1 MQGGWPASEQ
11 SGYDPPAVRTL
22 ASYFDHTLLKPEA
35 ARAAFEQLAAEAA
48 EQGFASVCVPP
59 VWVRYVAERLAGTP
73 VRTGTVI
80 GFPFG
85 YVHPEARR
93 AESLR
98 ALADG
103 ALELDTVIDLSW
115 LKSEAPW
122 PARALA
128 DLEGWVAAVRNVRPD
143 ATLKVILE
151 TALLSEPEKIHGAE
165 IAIAAGA
172 DYIKTSTGF
181 GPGGATVEDVAL
193 LSRVAAGRARIKASG
208 GIRDLSTARAMIA
221 AGADRIGTSN
231 GVAIVAEERQPSL

>member
-1 MQGGWPASEQ
+1 MTTRP
-11 SGYDPPAVRTL
+11 L
-22 ASYFDHTLLKPEA
+22 ATYIDHTLLRPDAVHA
-35 ARAAFEQLAAEAA
+35 AYEKLAAEAA

-59 VWVRYVAERLAGTP
+59 VWVSYVAERLAGTA

-85 YVHPEARR
+85 YVHPETRR

-115 LKSEAPW
+115 LKSEEPW

-128 DLEGWVAAVRNVRPD
+128 DLEDWVKAVRQTRPD

-151 TALLSEPEKIHGAE
+151 TALLSDAEKVRGVE
-165 IAIAAGA
+165 IAVAAGA
-172 DYIKTSTGF
+172 DYVKTSTGF

-193 LSRVAAGRARIKASG
+193 LAKVAAGRARIKASG
-208 GIRDLSTARAMIA
+208 GIRDFPTASAMIA

-231 GVAIVAEERQPSL
+231 GVAILAQSQGSAE

>member
-1 MQGGWPASEQ
+1 MTIRP
-11 SGYDPPAVRTL
+11 L
-22 ASYFDHTLLKPEA
+22 ATYIDHTLLKPDAVRPAYE
-35 ARAAFEQLAAEAA
+35 RLAAEAA
-48 EQGFASVCVPP
+48 EHGFAAVCVPP
-59 VWVRYVAERLAGTP
+59 AWVSFVAERLAGTT

-85 YVHPEARR
+85 YVHPEVRR

-128 DLEGWVAAVRNVRPD
+128 DLEDWVQVVRGVRPD

-172 DYIKTSTGF
+172 DYVKTSTGF

-193 LSRVAAGRARIKASG
+193 LAKVAAGRARIKASG
-208 GIRDLSTARAMIA
+208 GIRDLATARAMIA

-231 GVAIVAEERQPSL
+231 GVAILAESQVHSE